1 MKNVTFISAGAG
13 SGKTYS
19 LTEKILEYIQRGGNA
34 DQIIL
39 TTFTNAA
46 ADELK
51 EKVRSKLYEKGL
63 YEAATRIDNAAIGT
77 IHSIAYELILR
88 YWYILGINPNSKIMG
103 EEDCNFYISQSLAPL
118 PSQEDIT
125 FFNDLC
131 VKFNISR
138 RDNGIIVPDPDF
150 WMNDLRKII
159 SQTTDLQI
167 GEGDLDDACSRS
179 KQLVKDIIKPQPHIH
194 IDNNELL
201 DALNEIIRQI
211 PNTPRIKV
219 EQKIQAFVDI
229 KSDFERKIGS
239 ISKEIEVFPIAAYKS
254 LSKQIEDNMT
264 KGLSALCPSQVA
276 LFEELGD
283 KALSDIRVY
292 NALELYIDKI
302 FNLAKVWKSEYAQFK
317 AQRGLLDF
325 NDVMDWF
332 NQLMQNERVT
342 TEISSRFKI
351 ALVDEFQDCSP
362 LQVGFFKKLSEYMEH
377 SYWVGDIKQAIYNFR
392 GTNTALIESIVEEI
406 QAKEDGNDLEILDKC
421 WRSNTTIREMANT
434 VFTNVFGNSLPAN
447 RIVLN
452 EPDSTQRKNP
462 PQERELRHWHFTVSR
477 ADDRYWAMANEVQK
491 LHRECI
497 EYRDIALLYRN
508 NIDAAKC
515 AAQFKR
521 LGIPYKVSADV
532 ASDESGERIEDL
544 LLAII
549 SVAASNDNNLSK
561 AIIVRNVEPEY
572 TAAKIISDRLRYLDR
587 QQSGESHKIPW
598 LGDLPTVKHLSELRN
613 TIGNQS
619 VSAAVETLIVEMNL
633 EDLIKRIDPTCS
645 ANKYCSRLKDLA
657 LEYERQC
664 YNLNMDCSMEGFAT
678 YLRSHPISQSG
689 DDAGVTITTYHKS
702 KGLEWQCVIL
712 NSLDATIDNK
722 KIFYGVQTLSRSDKS
737 FLTLVPTAISNY
749 ETAEVR
755 SRIDELEYYQELH
768 RAAFEESKRLMYV
781 GMTRPKELLATTSF
795 TQVKSRKKY
804 ETLWLDSIT
813 GHPMHATEFDGG
825 YFEWHGLRIRN
836 HRLDYTLYDG
846 EESVEPQSRFMSL
859 GTTPQHIKRSLRDI
873 QPSKVPAS
881 ARLSGVEDMGS
892 FADRITTNADSD
904 ALLGDCI
911 HQLMCIYYGQADFAS
926 IASDLARQYG
936 ITIDGEALTRSISK
950 FYDRMQEIYGV
961 PVSIEREVPFAFE
974 RENGEVV
981 RGEIDMVYRTQEG
994 DIVVDYKTYQGQSAN
1009 LVDPQSKFYAGKY
1022 SGQVEIYEEALHRD
1036 GRKVKDRVI
1045 CYISLGK
1052 MIRLRFD
1059 AEQ

>member
-1 MKNVTFISAGAG
+1 MRNVTFISAGAG

-51 EKVRSKLYEKGL
+51 EKVRSKLYEEGL

-77 IHSIAYELILR
+77 IHSIAYELILQ

-118 PSQEDIT
+118 PSQEDII

-138 RDNGIIVPDPDF
+138 WNNGISVSDPDF
-150 WMNDLRKII
+150 WMGDLRKII

-167 GEGDLDDACSRS
+167 GDSDLEEACIRS
-179 KQLVKDIIKPQPHIH
+179 KQFVKDIIKPQPHIR

-201 DALNEIIRQI
+201 DALDEIILQI
-211 PNTPRIKV
+211 PNAPRLKV

-229 KSDFERKIGS
+229 KSDFERKISS

-254 LSKQIEDNMT
+254 LSKQVQDNMT
-264 KGLSALCPSQVA
+264 KGLAALCPSQVA

-292 NALELYIDKI
+292 NALKLYIDKI
-302 FNLAKVWKSEYAQFK
+302 FNLAKVWKREYAQFK
-317 AQRGLLDF
+317 EQRGLLDF
-325 NDVMDWF
+325 NDVMDRF
-332 NQLMQNERVT
+332 NQLMQDERVT
-342 TEISSRFKI
+342 TEILSRYKI

-362 LQVGFFKKLSEYMEH
+362 LQVSFFAKLSEYMEH

-392 GTNTALIESIVEEI
+392 GTNTALIESIIEEI

-434 VFTNVFGNSLPAN
+434 VFTNVFSDSLPSN
-447 RIVLN
+447 RILLK
-452 EPDSTQRKNP
+452 EPDPGERKVP
-462 PQERELRHWHFTVSR
+462 PKECELRHWHFMVSR

-491 LHRECI
+491 LHREGV
-497 EYRDIALLYRN
+497 EYRNIALLYRN
-508 NIDAAKC
+508 NIEAAKS

-521 LGIPYKVSADV
+521 LGIPYKVSADI
-532 ASDESGERIEDL
+532 ASDELGERIGDL

-549 SVAASNDNNLSK
+549 SVAASDDNNLSK
-561 AIIVRNVEPEY
+561 AIIARNVESGY
-572 TAAKIISDRLRYLDR
+572 TAASIISDRLRYLDA
-587 QQSGESHKIPW
+587 QQSEDTHKTPW
-598 LGDLPTVKHLSELRN
+598 LGDLPTVKHLLELRN

-619 VSAAVETLIVEMNL
+619 VSAAVETLIVEMNI
-633 EDLIKRIDPTCS
+633 EDLIKRIDPTAS
-645 ANKYCSRLKDLA
+645 AYKYCSRLKDLA

-664 YNLNMDCSMEGFAT
+664 YNLNMDCSMEGFAI
-678 YLRSHPISQSG
+678 YLRNHPISQSG
-689 DDAGVTITTYHKS
+689 DDIGVTITTYHKS

-712 NSLDATIDNK
+712 NSLDTAIDNK

-737 FLTLVPTAISNY
+737 VLTLIPAAISNY

-755 SRIDELEYYQELH
+755 SRIDGLEYYQELYL
-768 RAAFEESKRLMYV
+768 AAFEESKRLMYV
-781 GMTRPKELLATTSF
+781 GMTRPKELLVTTSA
-795 TQVKSRKKY
+795 QVKSRKY

-813 GHPMHATEFDGG
+813 RQPMHATEFDGG
-825 YFEWHGLRIRN
+825 YFEWHGLRICN
-836 HRLDYTLYDG
+836 HRLDYIQCDDD
-846 EESVEPQSRFMSL
+846 EECQPQRSFIAL
-859 GTTPQHIKRSLRDI
+859 AAPQQIEKRSLRDI
-873 QPSKVPAS
+873 QPSKAPVS
-881 ARLSGVEDMGS
+881 ARLSSVEDMGS
-892 FADRITTNADSD
+892 FADRITTPSASD

-911 HQLMCIYYGQADFAS
+911 HQLMCIYCGQADFAS
-926 IASDLARQYG
+926 IAVDLAQQYG
-936 ITIDGEALTRSISK
+936 ITIDSEALTRSISK
-950 FYDRMQEIYGV
+950 FYGRMQEIYGAPDSV
-961 PVSIEREVPFAFE
+961 EREVPFAFE
-974 RENGEVV
+974 RANGEVV
-981 RGEIDMVYRTQEG
+981 HGEIDMVYRTQEG
-994 DIVVDYKTYQGQSAN
+994 DVVVDYKTYQGQSAN
-1009 LVDPQSKFYAGKY
+1009 LVDLQSKFYAGKY
-1022 SGQVEIYEEALHRD
+1022 SGQVEIYEEALRRE
-1036 GRKVKDRVI
+1036 GRAVRDRVI
-1045 CYISLGK
+1045 CYISLGR
-1052 MIRLRFD
+1052 MIRLRFN

>member
-1 MKNVTFISAGAG
+1 MRNVTFISAGAG
-13 SGKTYS
+13 SGKTYT

-63 YEAATRIDNAAIGT
+63 YEAATRLDNAAIGT

-103 EEDCNFYISQSLAPL
+103 EEDCNLYISQSLAPL
-118 PSQEDIT
+118 PPQEDIV

-138 RDNGIIVPDPDF
+138 CDNGIIAPDPDF
-150 WMNDLRKII
+150 WMSDLRKII

-167 GEGDLDDACSRS
+167 GDRDLDEACGRS

-201 DALNEIIRQI
+201 DALGEIISQI
-211 PNTPRIKV
+211 PNAPRVKV

-254 LSKQIEDNMT
+254 LSKQVMDNMT

-302 FNLAKVWKSEYAQFK
+302 FNLAKEWKREYAQFK
-317 AQRGLLDF
+317 EQRGLLDF

-332 NQLMQNERVT
+332 NQLMRDERVT
-342 TEISSRFKI
+342 TEISSRYKI

-362 LQVGFFKKLSEYMEH
+362 LQVGFFDKLSEYMEH

-392 GTNTALIESIVEEI
+392 GTNTALIESIVDEI
-406 QAKEDGNDLEILDKC
+406 QAKEDGNALEVLDKC
-421 WRSNTTIREMANT
+421 WRSNTTIREMANN
-434 VFTNVFGNSLPAN
+434 VFANVFGNLLPEN

-452 EPDSTQRKNP
+452 GPDPGERKDP
-462 PQERELRHWHFTVSR
+462 PQERELRHWHFMVSR
-477 ADDRYWAMANEVQK
+477 ADDRYWAMANHVQK
-491 LHRECI
+491 LHREGI
-497 EYRDIALLYRN
+497 EYRNIALLYRN
-508 NIDAAKC
+508 NIEAAKS

-532 ASDESGERIEDL
+532 ASDELGERIEDL

-549 SVAASNDNNLSK
+549 SVAASDDNNLSK
-561 AIIVRNVEPEY
+561 AIIVRNVESGY
-572 TAAKIISDRLRYLDR
+572 TASKIISDRLRYLDA
-587 QQSGESHKIPW
+587 QQSDDTHKTSW
-598 LGDLPTVKHLSELRN
+598 FGNLPMVKHLSELRN

-633 EDLIKRIDPTCS
+633 EDLIKRIDPSCS

-664 YNLNMDCSMEGFAT
+664 YNLNMDCSMEGFAI
-678 YLRSHPISQSG
+678 YLRNHPISQSG
-689 DDAGVTITTYHKS
+689 DEAGVTIATYHKS

-712 NSLDATIDNK
+712 NSLDTTIDNK
-722 KIFYGVQTLSRSDKS
+722 KIFYGVQTLSRSDRS
-737 FLTLVPTAISNY
+737 ILTLVPAAISNY

-755 SRIDELEYYQELH
+755 SRIDGLEYYQALY

-781 GMTRPKELLATTSF
+781 GMTRPKELLVTTSA
-795 TQVKSRKKY
+795 QVKSRKY
-804 ETLWLDSIT
+804 DTLWLDNIT
-813 GHPMHATEFDGG
+813 GQPMHAVEFDGS
-825 YFEWHGLRIRN
+825 YLAWHGLRIRN
-836 HRLDYTLYDG
+836 YRLDYLQYNDD
-846 EESVEPQSRFMSL
+846 EEYQPQSSFISL
-859 GTTPQHIKRSLRDI
+859 AIPLQIKRHSPRDI

-881 ARLSGVEDMGS
+881 ARLSSVEDMGS
-892 FADRITTNADSD
+892 FADRITTPSASD

-911 HQLMCIYYGQADFAS
+911 HQLMCIYFGQADFAS
-926 IASDLARQYG
+926 IAADLAQQYG
-936 ITIDGEALTRSISK
+936 ITIDGEALTQSIER
-950 FYDRMQEIYGV
+950 FYVRMSEMYGA
-961 PVSIEREVPFAFE
+961 PVCVEREVPFAFK

-981 RGEIDMVYRTQEG
+981 HGEIDMVYRTQEG
-994 DIVVDYKTYQGQSAN
+994 DVVVDYKTYQGQSTN
-1009 LVDPQSKFYAGKY
+1009 LVDSQSKFYAGKY
-1022 SGQVEIYEEALHRD
+1022 SGQVEIYEEALQRE
-1036 GRKVKDRVI
+1036 GRKVIDRVI
-1045 CYISLGK
+1045 CYISLGR